1 MTLRGRLRSWFGSR
15 KSAPIGQL
23 VAARQG
29 PIAPPGVR
37 RVTTR
42 HTDAEALLLSR
53 FLVPN
58 DITDVLAD
66 TRWASVLSEPPEE
79 TLSRFR
85 AAGLL
90 GPASLSER
98 RGGLSESELKD
109 ECRKAGLKASGR
121 KEELA
126 ERISTADVSQ
136 AEAHVADRLVLRV
149 SEAGA
154 LIAREFTDRRD
165 AARTKAQELFREHFA
180 AGRFD
185 KAVAVL
191 ARFEASGVFPRG
203 MGSDW
208 AHYDVTEDAKALE
221 QIANGWPKLVDW
233 VPAELRSELRAL
245 AADQYIWG
253 RSRPFAQPPELE
265 GPLPTDVV
273 INMLVACGTIT
284 GRVDTYCRMGASGI
298 SLLCSG
304 DACPACKKAARVYR
318 LSHVPEIPVR
328 ACTGETGCRCS
339 ISPKF
344 S

>member
-1 MTLRGRLRSWFGSR
+1 MTLRGRLQSWFGSR
-15 KSAPIGQL
+15 KSEPIGQSG
-23 VAARQG
+23 AARQG
-29 PIAPPGVR
+29 PIAPPGVQ

-42 HTDAEALLLSR
+42 HPDAEALLLSR

-58 DITDVLAD
+58 DITGVLAD
-66 TRWASVLSEPPEE
+66 PRWASVLSEPPEE
-79 TLSRFR
+79 TLARFR

-98 RGGLSESELKD
+98 LGGLSEKELKD
-109 ECRKAGLKASGR
+109 QCRKADLKVSGR
-121 KEELA
+121 KEALA

-136 AEAHVADRLVLRV
+136 AEALPADRMVLCV

-185 KAVAVL
+185 EAVAVL

-208 AHYDVTEDAKALE
+208 AQYDVTKDSKALE

-253 RSRPFAQPPELE
+253 RSRPFAHPPKLD
-265 GPLPTDVV
+265 GPLPADVV
-273 INMLVACGTIT
+273 INMLVASGTIT
-284 GRVDTYCRMGASGI
+284 GQIDTYGRMGAAGI
-298 SLLCSG
+298 RLLCSD
-304 DACPACKKAARVYR
+304 DACPACKRAARVYR
-318 LSHVPEIPVR
+318 LSQVLEIPVGG
-328 ACTGETGCRCS
+328 CTGEIGCRCS
-339 ISPKF
+339 ITPTF